1 MTESI
6 DLKKSMAKDYEKHIL
21 WIGTSILL
29 IAALIY
35 VAISSDGPFIPFY
48 IVVWG
53 FIGAATYVVKTVAG
67 LIGEDTFDDNYIP
80 YHISRLA
87 IGPSLA
93 VIVYFLVI
101 SGSFLGITFKTEA
114 AHIEYAYSALAFLS
128 GYFVRQVVDSLSIIM
143 ESIFT
148 QKEKNVK

>member
-1 MTESI
+1 MIENI
-6 DLKKSMAKDYEKHIL
+6 DLKKSIIKDYKKHIL

-29 IAALIY
+29 IAAIIY
-35 VAISSDGPFIPFY
+35 VATSSNGPFIPFY

-67 LIGEDTFDDNYIP
+67 LIGEGEFNDKFIP

-93 VIVYFLVI
+93 VIVYFLVV
-101 SGSFLGITFKTEA
+101 SGSFFGITFKTEA
-114 AHIEYAYSALAFLS
+114 INIEYAYSALAFLS
-128 GYFVRQVVDSLSIIM
+128 GYFVRQVVDSLSLIM
-143 ESIFT
+143 DSIFK
-148 QKEKNVK
+148 QK